1 VCGLSLFFCVGAV
14 IVFVGVFSVLFL
26 NRRLVMRE
34 WGGIFLVIGGLALVG
49 VSDFFTPS
57 ESAELTNLA
66 ASPSNHSTG
75 QIVLGMFDM
84 FQLEH
89 HGTVV
94 SSLLFIQDVLSSNF
108 GPDGGFSDVIN
119 LSTG

>member
-1 VCGLSLFFCVGAV
+1 V

-26 NRRLVMRE
+26 NRKLVMRD
-34 WGGIFLVIGGLALVG
+34 WGGIFLVIGGLAIVG

-57 ESAELTNLA
+57 ESAEVTNVHA
-66 ASPSNHSTG
+66 PPSNHSTG

-84 FQLEH
+84 FQIEH

-94 SSLLFIQDVLSSNF
+94 SALLSIQDVPSSNF
-108 GPDGGFSDVIN
+108 GSVGSFSCVIN
-119 LSTG
+119 LGTG